1 MEKVLYYLK
10 IYIIG
15 ALGYG
20 LLEVLFRGTTHWT
33 MLVTGGF
40 CFVILYHMFSKRE
53 LAPLWKKCLLGAF
66 IITAIEFIV
75 GCVVNLWLDWGVWD
89 YSKYSYNVLGQIC
102 ASFTILWFLLCI
114 PLAFFTR
121 FLHFRWI
128 SHNQLR

>member
-1 MEKVLYYLK
+1 MEKVFYYLK

-15 ALGYG
+15 AFGYG
-20 LLEVLFRGTTHWT
+20 LIEVLFRGTTHWT

-40 CFVILYHMFSKRE
+40 CFVILYHIFSKRE
-53 LAPLWKKCLLGAF
+53 QAPLWEKCLSGAL
-66 IITAIEFIV
+66 IITAIEFVV
-75 GCVVNLWLDWGVWD
+75 GCVVNLWLGWGVWD
-89 YSKYSYNVLGQIC
+89 YSNYSYNILGQIC

-121 FLHFRWI
+121 FLHIRWI